1 MGMITVAIDGETIF
15 TWDGDEAAVK
25 NVLEDF
31 PHGAASVGMT
41 PRALAD
47 NDVAHLSKGL
57 RVGDEEQ
64 DQAGQEMQM
73 VGGNLAHPRGRNP
86 QRRAPWQDRRL
97 CRRRGLFCRSPNYR
111 PGLHGPG
118 DGTQQVRRVIH
129 TEPCRMT
136 PQAAPAS
143 PSPSGSSPV
152 LAWR

>member
-1 MGMITVAIDGETIF
+1 MGMTTVAIDGESIF

-25 NVLEDF
+25 HVLEDF

-47 NDVAHLSKGL
+47 DCVAHLSKGL

-64 DQAGQEMQM
+64 GQVGQEMQM
-73 VGGNLAHPRGRNP
+73 VGVIWRILEAETHNAEHPGKI
-86 QRRAPWQDRRL
+86 ARL
-97 CRRRGLFCRSPNYR
+97 CRRRGLSCRSSNYR
-111 PGLHGPG
+111 PGLHGPR

-129 TEPCRMT
+129 TDPCRMT